1 MLIGSSVPRFRWVHC
16 QLDSLRDCLTVAD
29 LKTALKGLP
38 KTLNETYERILQNI
52 PDHRQEAFH
61 RLLQFLCFSE
71 RPMLLGELAEV
82 VTVAIDSEGQAH
94 YDSESRMRDLSDV
107 LTICGSLVSLS
118 ASPGAAD
125 DPTFDQWRPEFPS
138 ETLAARIL
146 RLAHFSVK
154 EYLGS
159 KRIRTGRAWNYSVNV
174 ELANR
179 SIAITCLVYLMRFD
193 TDELDENRMKKET
206 DVALALYAARHWVSH
221 FQQQGPDPH
230 QPLQGLAQEFF
241 HLPGRACFLNWIRMY
256 DLDQSWDPPKWRREA
271 SSIPEP
277 LYYSCS
283 AGFLNI
289 SRWLLAEGANINA
302 QGGQYGNALQAS
314 STSSRESIVQ
324 LLLDGGAAINA
335 QGGYL
340 GNALQAAADGG
351 HEKIVR
357 LLLDQGAAI
366 NAQEGYFGNALQA
379 ASDGGH
385 ETVVRL
391 LLDRGADLNTKGG
404 RHGSALQAVLTPHH
418 YRPQNCLVAKILW
431 DAGARLYT
439 MPSEAHSEEY
449 IARLPKMNSM
459 MLDGTAKAPD
469 ARSSRRRSWS

>member
-1 MLIGSSVPRFRWVHC
+1 
-16 QLDSLRDCLTVAD
+16 
-29 LKTALKGLP
+29 
-38 KTLNETYERILQNI
+38 
-52 PDHRQEAFH
+52 
-61 RLLQFLCFSE
+61 
-71 RPMLLGELAEV
+71 MLLGELAEV
-82 VTVAIDSEGQAH
+82 VTVAIDSDGKAH
-94 YDSESRMRDLSDV
+94 YDSENRMRDSSDV
-107 LTICGSLVSLS
+107 LTICSSLVSLS
-118 ASPGAAD
+118 ASSDTANVLRYD
-125 DPTFDQWRPEFPS
+125 KWHPEFLL
-138 ETLAARIL
+138 ETAAARIL
-146 RLAHFSVK
+146 RLSHFSVK
-154 EYLGS
+154 EYLS
-159 KRIRTGRAWNYSVNV
+159 SQRIRTGRASGYSVDA
-174 ELANR
+174 ELARR
-179 SIAITCLVYLMRFD
+179 SIAMTCLVYLMRFD
-193 TDELDENRMKKET
+193 KDELDENRMKKET

-241 HLPGRACFLNWIRMY
+241 HLPRRACFLNWIRMY

-385 ETVVRL
+385 
-391 LLDRGADLNTKGG
+391 
-404 RHGSALQAVLTPHH
+404 
-418 YRPQNCLVAKILW
+418 
-431 DAGARLYT
+431 
-439 MPSEAHSEEY
+439 
-449 IARLPKMNSM
+449 
-459 MLDGTAKAPD
+459 
-469 ARSSRRRSWS
+469 

>member
-1 MLIGSSVPRFRWVHC
+1 
-16 QLDSLRDCLTVAD
+16 
-29 LKTALKGLP
+29 
-38 KTLNETYERILQNI
+38 
-52 PDHRQEAFH
+52 
-61 RLLQFLCFSE
+61 
-71 RPMLLGELAEV
+71 
-82 VTVAIDSEGQAH
+82 
-94 YDSESRMRDLSDV
+94 
-107 LTICGSLVSLS
+107 
-118 ASPGAAD
+118 
-125 DPTFDQWRPEFPS
+125 
-138 ETLAARIL
+138 
-146 RLAHFSVK
+146 
-154 EYLGS
+154 
-159 KRIRTGRAWNYSVNV
+159 
-174 ELANR
+174 
-179 SIAITCLVYLMRFD
+179 
-193 TDELDENRMKKET
+193 
-206 DVALALYAARHWVSH
+206 
-221 FQQQGPDPH
+221 
-230 QPLQGLAQEFF
+230 
-241 HLPGRACFLNWIRMY
+241 MY

-469 ARSSRRRSWS
+469 AHSSRRRSWS